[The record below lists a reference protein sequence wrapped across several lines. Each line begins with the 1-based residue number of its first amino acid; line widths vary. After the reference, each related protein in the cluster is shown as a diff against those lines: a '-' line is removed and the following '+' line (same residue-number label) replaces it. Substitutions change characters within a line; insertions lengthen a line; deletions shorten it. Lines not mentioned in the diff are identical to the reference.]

1 MSSDSRLAIRLD
13 ALPREALLKL
23 AAEALTELHEDHYLH
38 SHTDA
43 LIAHH
48 KPLPAW
54 CVEGVLL
61 SPDLLPH
68 LIDSLS
74 LDDHAAAAAC
84 SMWASEWGSLL
95 RRRRYIQPVP
105 RLIVVGHIFD
115 SPSCLNEMPDGTL
128 CVSSDGELTG
138 LHFLTAQLEAVSDS
152 SAWAG
157 LINADMTRP
166 FGMLVHEEAL
176 LLVNAHYTPGGHPS
190 WSSHVHRLRMT
201 DGVELARSPPL
212 KHPAEMANAGNLL
225 YVPIGEK
232 ISVLDIHTLELRN
245 TFGGEFENVFGCAV
259 HNDELY
265 VADGD
270 IRGKLFVHSL
280 DGQPR
285 RIVDGYFGT
294 PTCIRIRD
302 DRIYLIEC
310 LYADDDEDDA
320 EDVFDEFVGRR
331 LLVLELDGTIRQQ
344 IILPECVAPLEP
356 ELTSMLF
363 RGDELLITDNK
374 QHAMHVLRFF

>member
-1 MSSDSRLAIRLD
+1 MSSVDSRLAIRLD

-23 AAEALTELHEDHYLH
+23 AAEALTELHEDHHLH

-54 CVEGVLL
+54 CVESVLL

-84 SMWASEWGSLL
+84 SMWAAEWGSLL

-105 RLIVVGHIFD
+105 RLIEINHIVKN
-115 SPSCLNEMPDGTL
+115 PKCLTEMPDGKL
-128 CVSSDGELTG
+128 CVSDTLPLTG
-138 LHFLTAQLEAVSDS
+138 RPRGGLRFMTAQFKAVPDS

-157 LINADMTRP
+157 LINADMRRP
-166 FGMLVHEEAL
+166 FGVLVHEEAL
-176 LLVNAHYTPGGHPS
+176 LVVNTHNS
-190 WSSHVHRLRMT
+190 SSHVHRLRMT
-201 DGVELARSPPL
+201 DGVELARSPIVNFPS
-212 KHPAEMANAGNLL
+212 EMTNAGNLL
-225 YVPIGEK
+225 FVPSDEK
-232 ISVLDIHTLELRN
+232 ISVLDIRTLELRN
-245 TFGGEFENVFGCAV
+245 TFGDFENVFDCAV

-265 VADGD
+265 VADGYE
-270 IRGKLFVHSL
+270 RGKLFVCSL

-285 RIVDGYFGT
+285 RIVDGDFGR
-294 PTCIRIRD
+294 PMSIRIRD

-310 LYADDDEDDA
+310 LDDENDFD
-320 EDVFDEFVGRR
+320 EDEFDEFVGRR
-331 LLVLELDGTIRQQ
+331 LLVLELDGKIHQQ
-344 IILPECVAPLEP
+344 IILCIGDRTPH
-356 ELTSMLF
+356 LTSMLF
-363 RGDELLITDNK
+363 RGDELLITDNL
-374 QHAMHVLRFF
+374 QNALHVLRFF

>member
-13 ALPREALLKL
+13 ALPHEALLKL
-23 AAEALTELHEDHYLH
+23 AAEALTELPVGHRLH

-54 CVEGVLL
+54 CVESVLL

-84 SMWASEWGSLL
+84 SMWAAEWGSLL

-105 RLIVVGHIFD
+105 RLIEIGHIVKR
-115 SPSCLNEMPDGTL
+115 PSCLTEMPDGTL
-128 CVSSDGELTG
+128 CVSSREGPSG
-138 LHFLTAQLEAVSDS
+138 LHFMTAQLEAVSDS

-157 LINADMTRP
+157 LINADMRRP

-176 LLVNAHYTPGGHPS
+176 LLVNTHNS
-190 WSSHVHRLRMT
+190 SSHVHRLRMI
-201 DGVELARSPPL
+201 DGIELARSPVVEFPS
-212 KHPAEMANAGNLL
+212 EMAIAGNLL
-225 YVPIGEK
+225 FVPSDETIR
-232 ISVLDIHTLELRN
+232 VFDIHTLELRN
-245 TFGGEFENVFGCAV
+245 TFGDFENVFDCAAQ
-259 HNDELY
+259 NDELY
-265 VADGD
+265 VADGYE
-270 IRGKLFVHSL
+270 RGKLYVCSL

-285 RIVDGYFGT
+285 RIVEGDFGR
-294 PTCIRIRD
+294 PMSICIRD
-302 DRIYLIEC
+302 DHIYLIEC
-310 LYADDDEDDA
+310 LDDENDFDEDD
-320 EDVFDEFVGRR
+320 FDEIVGRR
-331 LLVLELDGTIRQQ
+331 LLVLELDGTVHQQ
-344 IILPECVAPLEP
+344 IILPECVAPRAP

-363 RGDELLITDNK
+363 HGDELLITDGHQN
-374 QHAMHVLRFF
+374 ALHVLRFF